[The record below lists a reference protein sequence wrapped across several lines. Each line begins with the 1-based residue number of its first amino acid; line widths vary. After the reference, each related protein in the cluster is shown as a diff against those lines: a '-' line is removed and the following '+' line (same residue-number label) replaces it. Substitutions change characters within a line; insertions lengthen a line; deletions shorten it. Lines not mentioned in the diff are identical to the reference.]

1 MTRQRLLA
9 RVAPV
14 SQPLGARDFICA
26 RCGIPFSLQRPTR
39 DRREQCTDCRHGP
52 TGNTYEI
59 LQLAD
64 AGWTP
69 EDIATELGMDP
80 KYVRLIIRRNPA

>member
-14 SQPLGARDFICA
+14 SEPLPFGNVICN
-26 RCGIPFSLQRPTR
+26 RCGKRFATDIARAGHTQCPSCRPAPR
-39 DRREQCTDCRHGP
+39 GH
-52 TGNTYEI
+52 TYEI

-64 AGWTP
+64 AGWEP
-69 EDIATELGMDP
+69 KDIATELGIHA
-80 KYVRLIIRRNPA
+80 KYVRLIIRSNPV